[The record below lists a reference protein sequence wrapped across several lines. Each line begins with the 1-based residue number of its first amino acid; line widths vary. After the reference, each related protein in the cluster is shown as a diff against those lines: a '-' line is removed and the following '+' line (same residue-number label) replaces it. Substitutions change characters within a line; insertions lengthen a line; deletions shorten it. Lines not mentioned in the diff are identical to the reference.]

1 MAIERKFI
9 DDAVTRYQ
17 IANFL
22 REKLERVGFSNVT
35 IQRTPM
41 VTRITVEVA
50 NPGRLIGKKGKSI
63 KTLADTIQRE
73 FGVSDPQIAVVPVEK
88 VELEPRLVAY
98 SIAKNIEAGKPLR
111 ALIHSSLKK
120 IIDAGALGAEIVV
133 GGKIAAKGAKAKSMR
148 VAWGYLP
155 KAGEVVKQ
163 IRKAQVTARPKYGA
177 INVRVSIAPPNAV
190 FPDKVSKVEVPN
202 IIKYSEENESKEQQ
216 LESKKEQ
223 KKEIK
228 MEQLQ
233 QKKHSAQKRRK

>member
-9 DDAVTRYQ
+9 DDSVTRYQ

-88 VELEPRLVAY
+88 IELEPRLIAY
-98 SIAKNIEAGKPLR
+98 SIAKNIESGKPLR

-133 GGKIAAKGAKAKSMR
+133 GGKIAAKGAKARSMR

-163 IRKAQVTARPKYGA
+163 IKKAQVTARPKYGA
-177 INVRVSIAPPNAV
+177 INVRVSIAPPTAV
-190 FPDKVSKVEVPN
+190 FPDKVAKVEVPN
-202 IIKYSEENESKEQQ
+202 IIKYSEENESKEQ

-223 KKEIK
+223 KKEVK
-228 MEQLQ
+228 MEQFQ
-233 QKKHSAQKRRK
+233 QKKQSAHRRKK

>member
-1 MAIERKFI
+1 MAIERKFVEDSI
-9 DDAVTRYQ
+9 TRYQ

-41 VTRITVEVA
+41 VTRITIEVA

-63 KTLADTIQRE
+63 KMLADTIQKE

-88 VELEPRLVAY
+88 VELEPRLIAY
-98 SIAKNIEAGKPLR
+98 SIAKNIESGKPLR

-133 GGKIAAKGAKAKSMR
+133 GGKIAAKGAKARSMR

-155 KAGEVVKQ
+155 KAGEVVRQ
-163 IRKAQVTARPKYGA
+163 IKKAQVTARPKYGA
-177 INVRVSIAPPNAV
+177 INVRVSIAPPTAV
-190 FPDKVSKVEVPN
+190 FPDKVTKVEVPN
-202 IIKYSEENESKEQQ
+202 LIKYSEEGDGREQVESTKEMKR
-216 LESKKEQ
+216 EA
-223 KKEIK
+223 K

-233 QKKHSAQKRRK
+233 QKKQMQRKKK